1 MAEIAIPMA
10 ALGIMYILSNDNKK
24 EEGFSGISTSTS
36 NNHRLV
42 NTQVAPQNYPVEN
55 KEGRDDRYV
64 TNVYSGL
71 NENTNKK
78 QQTADVKSETE
89 NYSDSFT
96 SLTGESKPKF
106 EFKHNNMKPYFGS
119 SVTQSTDSGSRDG
132 ILDLYTGTGSQHIQ
146 KKANTPF
153 FKPEKDMQW
162 INGMPSTTDFIQDR
176 MRGNVSSKMNNTKPW
191 EEIQVGPGLNKGF
204 SSEGTGGFNSGMQ
217 ERDSWKPKTVDE
229 LRVANNAKKTYNG
242 QMLGKHI
249 GRRGPRGNLGKMEQH
264 KPDTFFINN
273 PDRYFTTTGVEKR
286 GTAPTTHVF
295 RPENRSSTTREYF
308 GGGDTTNAN
317 GIYQSGKHQQSQKVQ
332 LDPLN
337 IGTASRANGWTESN
351 GNYGKSGY
359 KSLPNSRSLTGETK
373 SMGIVERGFYAMVT
387 PILDVIKPTLKENVI
402 HHKRPTGNV
411 SGGKNGV
418 SNSRVWNPSDVART
432 TIREQTENT
441 EYTKHGG
448 TAFDAAYTN
457 TEHQSIG
464 QQRDT
469 TNCLYIGNSSAGN
482 AQHKGQVYNTAYNAS
497 LNPNKEV
504 ISKVDRFQA
513 GNQPI
518 FDGNQNVSNLRN
530 RSTNSAPVI
539 PNMPKSAS
547 SIETYGTLSGKNTRE
562 VNQTNRYDPDLLDA
576 FNKNPYSKPLSSV
589 A

>member
-24 EEGFSGISTSTS
+24 EEGFSGISQTTSDR
-36 NNHRLV
+36 HRLV
-42 NTQVAPQNYPVEN
+42 NTRVSPENYPVEN
-55 KEGRDDRYV
+55 KEGRDDRY
-64 TNVYSGL
+64 TTSTYSGA
-71 NENTNKK
+71 NDNTNKK
-78 QQTADVKSETE
+78 QQTADVKSETR
-89 NYSDSFT
+89 NYSDEFT
-96 SLTGESKPKF
+96 SLTGETKPAF

-119 SVTQSTDSGSRDG
+119 NVTQSTESGGRDG
-132 ILDLYTGTGSQHIQ
+132 ILDLYTGTGSQQIQ
-146 KKANTPF
+146 KKANAPF

-162 INGMPSTTDFIQDR
+162 INGMPSTTDFMQDR
-176 MRGNVSSKMNNTKPW
+176 MRGNVSSKMNNAKPW

-204 SSEGTGGFNSGMQ
+204 TSEGAGGFNSGMQ
-217 ERDSWKPKTVDE
+217 ERDTWKPKTVDE
-229 LRVANNAKKTYNG
+229 LRVANNPKKTFKG
-242 QMLGKHI
+242 QMLGKHV

-286 GTAPTTHVF
+286 GKAPTTHVF

-317 GIYQSGKHQQSQKVQ
+317 GIYQSGKYQKSQKVQ
-332 LDPLN
+332 LDAPN
-337 IGTASRANGWTESN
+337 VGTAARANGWTESH

-402 HHKRPTGNV
+402 HHKRPTGNA

-418 SNSRVWNPSDVART
+418 SNSRVWNPADVART

-457 TEHQSIG
+457 TEHQSVG
-464 QQRDT
+464 QNRDT
-469 TNCLYIGNSSAGN
+469 TTCQYIGNSSAGN
-482 AQHKGQVYNTAYNAS
+482 AQYKGQVYNTAYNAS
-497 LNPNKEV
+497 LNPN
-504 ISKVDRFQA
+504 I
-513 GNQPI
+513 
-518 FDGNQNVSNLRN
+518 
-530 RSTNSAPVI
+530 
-539 PNMPKSAS
+539 
-547 SIETYGTLSGKNTRE
+547 
-562 VNQTNRYDPDLLDA
+562 
-576 FNKNPYSKPLSSV
+576 
-589 A
+589 